1 MNAMQEAGS
10 RNEDHVTP
18 SIATLLKIDT
28 SPTLLDQRL
37 LHIYTTQVDPIFP
50 ILQCSSLWGY
60 VTDGQPYLTYATDHL
75 APKAL
80 VCAIGYMSITT
91 LSDNACP
98 QELGLSRD
106 LLLDRYQKLT
116 EHALEQADYYNTDD
130 LTVLQAFVLF
140 LVCAGC
146 GVPPLLLPDR

>member
-1 MNAMQEAGS
+1 
-10 RNEDHVTP
+10 
-18 SIATLLKIDT
+18 
-28 SPTLLDQRL
+28 
-37 LHIYTTQVDPIFP
+37 
-50 ILQCSSLWGY
+50 
-60 VTDGQPYLTYATDHL
+60 
-75 APKAL
+75 
-80 VCAIGYMSITT
+80 MSITT